1 MIGLTTPWLA
11 ARLGV
16 DPVAL
21 DVRRRNWELFATRT
35 SASGDW
41 LYPGWQFDEHGD
53 VRPEVARALAAAR
66 EEGLTHAEFEA
77 LLGQRVGLAGGR
89 TMLDAL
95 VEGNADAVFQALR
108 ARR

>member
-1 MIGLTTPWLA
+1 MSGLTAPWLA
-11 ARLGV
+11 ARLGA

-21 DVRRRNWELFATRT
+21 DVRRRNWELFATRA

-41 LYPGWQFDEHGD
+41 LYPGWQFDEQGQ
-53 VRPEVARALAAAR
+53 VRPEVARVLAAAR
-66 EEGLTHAEFEA
+66 EEGVTHDEFEA

-95 VEGNADAVFQALR
+95 VQGDGDTILKALR